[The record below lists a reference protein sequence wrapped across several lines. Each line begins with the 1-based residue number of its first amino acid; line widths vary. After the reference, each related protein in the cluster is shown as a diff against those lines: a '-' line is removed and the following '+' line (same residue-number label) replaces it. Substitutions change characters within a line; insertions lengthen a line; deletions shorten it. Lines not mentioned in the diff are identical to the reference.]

1 MKFIHEIVNVKWN
14 KIFNKIVSFII
25 YIYINIKKYY
35 NLYHISYHKRYT
47 TKTRRENKNVL
58 CVCFFLLF
66 LLKLDNKREE
76 MRRNRIK
83 LFLAI
88 SSLNMVLI
96 LMIVYHERIITAFD
110 IIGMPTSDYP
120 CDKLPFN
127 ISIMK

>member
-1 MKFIHEIVNVKWN
+1 
-14 KIFNKIVSFII
+14 
-25 YIYINIKKYY
+25 
-35 NLYHISYHKRYT
+35 
-47 TKTRRENKNVL
+47 
-58 CVCFFLLF
+58 
-66 LLKLDNKREE
+66 

-127 ISIMK
+127 ISIIKLIFF